1 MPNRC
6 GNKKPSQVAIVI
18 KGTLISASAAIVLC
32 AMTAYLI
39 IKEHIPAAWTQLSV
53 MMTLMVSSFL
63 GAKYSDLSAREN
75 RPNIALITGA
85 AFILLLIM
93 IEISIPGKGADKI
106 LLKAAASVAGTVFGA
121 INGSQKGKGSA
132 QRKHRR
138 NR

>member
-1 MPNRC
+1 MPNRSV
-6 GNKKPSQVAIVI
+6 NQKPSQLSVVI
-18 KGTLISASAAIVLC
+18 KGTLVSACAAIFLC
-32 AMTAYLI
+32 AMIAYLI
-39 IKEHIPAAWTQLSV
+39 IKEHIPAAWTQRSV

-75 RPNIALITGA
+75 RSNIALITGF

-93 IEISIPGKGADKI
+93 IDISIPGKWADNI

-121 INGSQKGKGSA
+121 INGSQKGKGST